1 MAVSTATAADV
12 TLSAECTLGQQPGYK
27 DVHRECRQTED
38 VSLPHSNGIL
48 LVARCGCACHRRG
61 GAS

>member
-1 MAVSTATAADV
+1 VITPTATDDV
-12 TLSAECTLGQQPGYK
+12 TLSAECTLARQPGYA

-38 VSLPHSNGIL
+38 VPLPHSTGIL
-48 LVARCGCACHRRG
+48 LVTRCGCTCHRRG

>member
-1 MAVSTATAADV
+1 MSAPTATDDR
-12 TLSAECTLGQQPGYK
+12 TLSAECALARQPTYA

-38 VSLPHSNGIL
+38 VPLPHSNGIF
-48 LVARCGCACHRRG
+48 LVACCRCPCHRRG